1 MISFTTELA
10 PRQITAAKTTPHLV
24 VNYNILGFFAWA
36 SVSLISFFSL
46 KENNYPG
53 TFFLIWS
60 SLVFSLFLIILPLL
74 KSTHNRK
81 IIKFIFLHIR
91 WFAVLGL
98 FIVFWEI
105 VTAYAKILPLPF
117 FPSPQAVLNIYITD
131 FFRLAESVLRSL
143 LILIP
148 GFLLGGFLG
157 FIVGAAIGWSKEIY
171 YWLHPVIRF
180 AGPLPAIA
188 WLPIALFIFP
198 TIYTASVFVVVI
210 STAFPV
216 AILTASGVSS
226 VETGYY
232 DVARTLGGSP
242 YFLLRHIALPS
253 ALPQV
258 FVGLFMGLGASFAVL
273 IVAEMVGAKAGLGWY
288 MEWAQGWGAYAN
300 LYAVLCLMSVLFST
314 LISILFK
321 IRDYVLNWQND
332 GVKW

>member
-1 MISFTTELA
+1 MITVAKELA
-10 PRQITAAKTTPHLV
+10 PHKKTIGIFSFFKEK
-24 VNYNILGFFAWA
+24 YAIIGFSSWFL
-36 SVSLISFFSL
+36 VSLCSFFSL
-46 KENNYPG
+46 KEYNYPG
-53 TFFLIWS
+53 TYFLIWS
-60 SLVFSLFLIILPLL
+60 SLFFSLFLFLLPLL
-74 KSTHNRK
+74 KFTHNNR
-81 IIKFIFLHIR
+81 IIKFVFLHIR
-91 WFAVLGL
+91 WFAVLG
-98 FIVFWEI
+98 FIIFFWEM

-117 FPSPQAVLNIYITD
+117 FPSPQAVLNIYLTD
-131 FFRLAESVLRSL
+131 FFRLSESVLSSL

-148 GFLLGGFLG
+148 GFFLGSFLG
-157 FIVGAAIGWSKEIY
+157 FFVGAAIGWSKEIH

-198 TIYTASVFVVVI
+198 TIYTASVFLVVI

-216 AILTASGVSS
+216 AILTASGVSA

-321 IRDYVLNWQND
+321 VRNHVLNWQND